1 MRKEAGGELQ
11 QGPAGRGRGDSVTC
25 PAGQRGPDS
34 RADACLDVVGKGIF
48 FHICIDYNGDI
59 NIKYYSEGELT
70 FTEHLLRTT
79 IFFYI
84 CGKTH
89 THI

>member
-1 MRKEAGGELQ
+1 MGNYSRGLLGEAGGIVLRVQ
-11 QGPAGRGRGDSVTC
+11 LGSGPRLPRRRLSRCRWEGD
-25 PAGQRGPDS
+25 
-34 RADACLDVVGKGIF
+34 F

-79 IFFYI
+79 ILFFL
-84 CGKTH
+84 H
-89 THI
+89 LW